1 MGPASVVALLDA
13 TEKRCHD
20 LMPGAS
26 LVHCQVMDGPRLRPA
41 VRAIV
46 LDGNERVL
54 LCRFEFADKGVV
66 VWAAPGGGVEP
77 GESPRYALRRE
88 LAEEIGLE
96 VTGEPPHVWHQ
107 RVVAD
112 GHAAGYDGIIN
123 DYYLIRTQHFSPSG
137 SLSAEALRAENVA
150 GFRWWSMPE
159 LQAYRG
165 EAVFAPRDLPALL
178 AHLLDT
184 GPPEK
189 PLPLG
194 L

>member
-1 MGPASVVALLDA
+1 MG
-13 TEKRCHD
+13 E
-20 LMPGAS
+20 
-26 LVHCQVMDGPRLRPA
+26 PRLRPA

-46 LDGNERVL
+46 LDDDERVL

-77 GESPRYALRRE
+77 GESPRHALRRE

-96 VTGEPPHVWHQ
+96 VTGEPLHVWHQ

-112 GHAAGYDGIIN
+112 GHAAGYDGVIN
-123 DYYLIRTQHFSPSG
+123 DYYLIRTRHFCPSG
-137 SLSAEALRAENVA
+137 SMSSEMLRAEYVT
-150 GFRWWSMPE
+150 GFQWWTVPE
-159 LQAYRG
+159 LQAHRSG
-165 EAVFAPRDLPALL
+165 AVFAPRDLPTLL
-178 AHLLDT
+178 AQLLDT